1 LDPHQHQL
9 FNNKNI
15 ILPAAF
21 FLIRITITIMIIITT
36 IGTTTPTAIET
47 ILLVSEAVSGSHLL
61 LFNKNPDL
69 QVIQILAI

>member
-1 LDPHQHQL
+1 
-9 FNNKNI
+9 
-15 ILPAAF
+15 
-21 FLIRITITIMIIITT
+21 MIIITT